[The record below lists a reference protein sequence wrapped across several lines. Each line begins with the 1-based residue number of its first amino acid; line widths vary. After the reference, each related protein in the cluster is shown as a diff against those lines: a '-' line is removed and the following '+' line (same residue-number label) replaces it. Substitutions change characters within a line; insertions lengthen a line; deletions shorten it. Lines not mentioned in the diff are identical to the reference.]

1 VEVNLAVVPLIP
13 ELHNVDFVNSIITN
27 YKWRVK
33 IPREW
38 KTENF

>member
-1 VEVNLAVVPLIP
+1 
-13 ELHNVDFVNSIITN
+13 VDFVNSIITN

-38 KTENF
+38 KTENFWA